1 MPRCI
6 PFIATSVLI
15 RQQHTIISIILMI
28 INIYWNLFTL
38 TTREWIIVFYAV
50 IIVFI
55 IIFMAALI
63 ICIVRS
69 CCYVTFTDEEINR
82 ANGRIGN
89 DEFTKN
95 ADKSFTPNTAR
106 C

>member
-1 MPRCI
+1 MGQN
-6 PFIATSVLI
+6 IAQDFSDNDNNFAYNEI
-15 RQQHTIISIILMI
+15 KCS
-28 INIYWNLFTL
+28 NYWNLFTL